1 MRTIKEL
8 LQVMLDNP
16 QHFDS
21 GLCYWI
27 GNCYLSG
34 LINGKEH
41 SILDIYIE
49 KNKPSTFSSFER
61 FKQELLIRSFWWKK
75 GDIKPRIEWLKKHI
89 KKNSWKN

>member
-41 SILDIYIE
+41 SILDII
-49 KNKPSTFSSFER
+49 
-61 FKQELLIRSFWWKK
+61 
-75 GDIKPRIEWLKKHI
+75 
-89 KKNSWKN
+89 